1 MDRLSAMRVF
11 ARVAELGSFSAAA
24 AALALSR
31 ATVSAQVAALEKD
44 LGARLLDR
52 TTRRVALTGDGTRF
66 LTRCQRVFLELRAA
80 EEELGPGD
88 TEPSGRLVAHVAAS
102 LGRQLVIPALPGLL
116 ARHPS
121 LQIDL
126 RLGESPADPLA
137 EGADIAIRGGTV
149 SDPALVVQRAA
160 ASHWITC
167 ASPGYLERHGW
178 PGTSGDL
185 AAHQLIGY
193 QAPGAAT
200 PHSWLLRE
208 GSRQRSLRPLCRAT
222 LDDPEALLA
231 AALQGGGIVQ
241 TLDLL
246 AAQALERRELVVLLP
261 GSAVRGP
268 PVSVIYPQDG
278 QDSAAVRVFAAFAV
292 DLLARC
298 QQRAGIA
305 TGLMDTP

>member
-1 MDRLSAMRVF
+1 MDRLSAMRIF
-11 ARVAELGSFSAAA
+11 SRVAELGSFSAAA

-31 ATVSAQVAALEKD
+31 ATVSSQVAALEKD

-52 TTRRVALTGDGTRF
+52 TTRRVALTDDGTRF
-66 LTRCQRVFLELRAA
+66 LARCQRVFLELQAA
-80 EEELGPGD
+80 EGEFGLGD
-88 TEPSGRLVAHVAAS
+88 EEPSGRLVARVAAS

-116 ARHPS
+116 ARHPF

-126 RLGESPADPLA
+126 RLGESPTDPLA
-137 EGADIAIRGGTV
+137 EGVDIAIRGGTV
-149 SDPALVVQRAA
+149 SDPALVVRRAA

-167 ASPGYLERHGW
+167 ASPGYLEHHGW
-178 PGTSGDL
+178 PRTPGDL

-200 PHSWLLRE
+200 PHGWLFRE
-208 GSRQRSLRPLCRAT
+208 GSRQRSLRPHCRAT

-278 QDSAAVRVFAAFAV
+278 RDSTAVRVFAAFAV
-292 DLLARC
+292 DLMARC
-298 QQRAGIA
+298 QQRVGIA